1 LALPA
6 EAVRNHPTFIRCTG
20 NFRARSETDMGDIW
34 APAPDLDV
42 TSVNYDFAELLSR
55 AEAPF

>member
-1 LALPA
+1 
-6 EAVRNHPTFIRCTG
+6 
-20 NFRARSETDMGDIW
+20 MGEIW